1 MKYFRELI
9 ALIIIGL
16 FGFAYYQHP
25 DDMLLQ
31 GALIAA
37 FSTAYGYFLGS
48 SKSKQDSDDRRNERD
63 RKKDDYT
70 YRTEEH

>member
-1 MKYFRELI
+1 MKNSFREI
-9 ALIIIGL
+9 VALVIIGL
-16 FGFAYYQHP
+16 FAFAYWQHP

-48 SKSKQDSDDRRNERD
+48 SKDRQDHDDR
-63 RKKDDYT
+63 KTPKDP
-70 YRTEEH
+70 E